1 MDKIID
7 IIFSNVAIC
16 CYEGIILGFLIGRF
30 IKLRRQKKRVAEM
43 NAQQKDKA
51 REDQLDQ
58 LLKNRLYQGAPDKA
72 MQNNMAYDVT
82 FHEERKVNDKQ
93 SEGIALQVIEQGKL
107 ATRKYIIF
115 VSDFITIGHGGENGL
130 VLNDLKVAKQQCR
143 IIRKQKDLYIQILE
157 ETHPVKLRRKRN
169 AMQLT
174 KSAVQ
179 LLDNDFIELGETIL
193 NIHFM

>member
-1 MDKIID
+1 MEKIIG
-7 IIFSNVAIC
+7 ILFSNTAIC
-16 CYEGIILGFLIGRF
+16 CYEGVVLGFVLHRF
-30 IKLRRQKKRVAEM
+30 IKLRKQKKHVAEM

-58 LLKNRLYQGAPDKA
+58 LLKNRLYQGEPDKA
-72 MQNNMAYDVT
+72 LQNNMAYDVS

-93 SEGIALQVIEQGKL
+93 SEGIALQVIEKGKL

-115 VSDFITIGHGGENGL
+115 VSDYIMIGQGGENGL

-143 IIRKQKDLYIQILE
+143 IIRKKKDLYIQTLE

-169 AMQLT
+169 VMQLT
-174 KSAVQ
+174 KNAVQ
-179 LLDNDFIELGETIL
+179 LLDNDFIELGETTL